1 MKLTLEDVERYAP
14 YHEWPEFR
22 QGYSDYESSFL
33 SCPYSADSVQA
44 QAWDQGHECA
54 MLQRRRTV
62 PLMHET
68 RTVPQAKE
76 GCRPRCG
83 RNLFSAIS
91 GTLKLSDQA
100 ATSMI

>member
-1 MKLTLEDVERYAP
+1 MQLTLEDIERYAP

-44 QAWDQGHECA
+44 QAWDRGHECA

-62 PLMHET
+62 PQMAESGP
-68 RTVPQAKE
+68 VAGPQE
-76 GCRPRCG
+76 GIG
-83 RNLFSAIS
+83 
-91 GTLKLSDQA
+91 Q
-100 ATSMI
+100 